1 MFEVIYRF
9 TGTRDNIKDLQCGVF
24 DTIEAAKEYILEQ
37 FDDLIASTTDDETGQ
52 VMVEEDG
59 WYEKFILDKYKIRQV
74 EVTLN

>member
-37 FDDLIASTTDDETGQ
+37 FDRLVEDTTDWETGKG
-52 VMVEEDG
+52 MVESED
-59 WYEKFILDKYKIRQV
+59 WYENFILDKYEIRQM

>member
-9 TGTRDNIKDLQCGVF
+9 TDIRENVQDLQCGVF

-37 FDDLIASTTDDETGQ
+37 FDDLIADTTDDETGQ
-52 VMVEEDG
+52 VIVEEEG
-59 WYEKFILDKYKIRQV
+59 WYENFILDKYEIRQM